1 MGEVGKSRMSDGKKK
16 RKAVERRVDD
26 DDDDDDEVVEEYK
39 PQRYEKKS
47 RLNVNAVKE
56 DVEDNDDDDDDEE
69 NLSDDD
75 LQSIDNNTSDEDS
88 LHDDDASVAVVVQGR
103 DDVGKSSGNLRYK
116 NDDSNNN
123 NNNNKKHLEKEE
135 ERGIEAVDADII
147 EAIQNGIDEFTIALR
162 LMRRD
167 APSVETKTRKISR
180 NNEKNEHLREVQET
194 NRLWYL
200 LTLVKQRY
208 YRTKAREL
216 IETYTAVRPK
226 ETDEVVRR
234 RGSSS
239 SQRRDA
245 ITDKAAGK
253 KHVADA
259 TSGKKVKWVDTVL
272 PGVISSTTEK
282 PSSSGGRSSSSS
294 SSSGSRDKEGARS
307 ASSRPN
313 RKSSVATAAAIPLSL
328 SGLPIAEH
336 RLLQMAYSV
345 EAQPTVGNDKS
356 SDAVTENRSKR
367 SRTSSNKAAI
377 LEEEAAAASSRDKS
391 LSIILKHPGSSTRQ
405 LRRDRSGSVADVM
418 PAVSQYCIRV
428 GESYQAVVSE
438 WDDQMAQLQQ
448 HRRGPPSTSTYN
460 SLSDEPAYRPLYD
473 EECIENYLLKALQ
486 LASSLRED
494 VQRVEANVPSN
505 ATVLCV
511 VANNAED
518 VCLDFFHKK

>member
-1 MGEVGKSRMSDGKKK
+1 MDENEDEGDVDDE
-16 RKAVERRVDD
+16 DD

-47 RLNVNAVKE
+47 RLNDNAVKE

-103 DDVGKSSGNLRYK
+103 DDVGKSSGNFRYK
-116 NDDSNNN
+116 DDDS
-123 NNNNKKHLEKEE
+123 NNNNKKHLQEE
-135 ERGIEAVDADII
+135 ERGIETVDADII

-226 ETDEVVRR
+226 ETNEVVRR

-428 GESYQAVVSE
+428 GECYQAVVSE

-448 HRRGPPSTSTYN
+448 HRREPPSTSINN
-460 SLSDEPAYRPLYD
+460 SLSDEPAYKPLYD